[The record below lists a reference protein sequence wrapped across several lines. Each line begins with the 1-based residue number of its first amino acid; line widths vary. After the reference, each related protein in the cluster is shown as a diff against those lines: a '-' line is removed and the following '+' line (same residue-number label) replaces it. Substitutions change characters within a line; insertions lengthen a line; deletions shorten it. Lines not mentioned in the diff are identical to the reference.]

1 MDVRRCFHPR
11 TLWTAARVAVVVG
24 TILNLIN
31 HGDALLGGGVT
42 WKPAAEMAMNYVVP
56 FLVSA
61 HGQAVSG
68 A

>member
-1 MDVRRCFHPR
+1 MDIRRCFHPR

-31 HGDALLGGGVT
+31 HWDVLLAGGLT
-42 WKPAAEMAMNYVVP
+42 WKPAAEMALNYAVP
-56 FLVSA
+56 FLVST
-61 HGQAVSG
+61 HGQTVSG